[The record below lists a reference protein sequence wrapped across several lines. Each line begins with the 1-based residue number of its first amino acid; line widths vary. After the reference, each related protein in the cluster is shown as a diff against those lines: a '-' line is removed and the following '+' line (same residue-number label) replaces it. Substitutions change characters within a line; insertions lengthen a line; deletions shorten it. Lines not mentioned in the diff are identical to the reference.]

1 MVKAGLSALAL
12 CCCCSFSS
20 AETITV
26 EEQVTEIVQVEV
38 TREVTET
45 VPVETTVTQH
55 DQVNPAPT
63 DFSLNGG
70 VISQGDYIRFDYRGG
85 TASTT
90 LDLSQYELINSINHS
105 FMATGCNNKIGGTG
119 CADPNGSIDT
129 LTINFTYGNQS
140 WSNTVQPNNLDG
152 WTNYS
157 FDYTI
162 DQGNWAPSATLQF
175 YGIDTGFWGGWYGPI
190 TTPGTLDISYDMTEV
205 VMQEITRTITE
216 IVEQEVTRTITKTYE
231 IPDPVQ
237 VDVAIPSIETVTP
250 IETVEV
256 AATSIAAPAAP
267 EVVQVEVTN
276 AANEVVATIEI
287 DVAPVVAEIKSES
300 SNQEV
305 SQAEVEAKVE
315 EALEKKSSGGS
326 ISVSVKD
333 PFDPVQSAVA
343 IAVMASTSPQGFDSY
358 QAASVQLAANP
369 FYLDAGM
376 PGGTTYDNPA
386 QRLFTGASEQ
396 RWDNMVE
403 SQWQR

>member
-1 MVKAGLSALAL
+1 MVKAGLLASAL

-45 VPVETTVTQH
+45 VPVETTVTQQT
-55 DQVNPAPT
+55 QVSPAPT

-70 VISQGDYIRFDYRGG
+70 VMSQGDYIRFDYRGG

-90 LDLSQYELINSINHS
+90 LDMSKYELINSINHS
-105 FMATGCNNKIGGTG
+105 FMAIGCNNQIGGS
-119 CADPNGSIDT
+119 CEDPNGKLDV
-129 LTINFTYGNQS
+129 LTVTFTYGS
-140 WSNTVQPNNLDG
+140 DTWSNTVNPNNLDG

-157 FDYTI
+157 FTYTPT
-162 DQGNWAPSATLQF
+162 QGNWSPSATLQF
-175 YGIDTGFWGGWYGPI
+175 YGIDPGYWGGWYGPI
-190 TTPGTLDISYDMTEV
+190 TTPGTLDINYDVTEI

-216 IVEQEVTRTITKTYE
+216 IVEQEVTRTITRTYE

-237 VDVAIPSIETVTP
+237 VEVTIPDIQPVASV
-250 IETVEV
+250 ETVEV

-276 AANEVVATIEI
+276 SANEVVATIEI
-287 DVAPVVAEIKSES
+287 DVAPVVAEIQAEGG
-300 SNQEV
+300 NQEV

-343 IAVMASTSPQGFDSY
+343 IAVMASTAPQGFDSY
-358 QAASVQLAANP
+358 QAASVQLAAKP
-369 FYLDAGM
+369 FYQDTGM
-376 PGGTTYDNPA
+376 PGGITYDNPA

-396 RWDNMVE
+396 RWDNMVD